1 MNNPD
6 TDNTGHKI
14 HRTKVRE
21 NRRAIK
27 YGQSRNRQHWV
38 HSTQDEDKQKRKHS
52 TKTPNEDE

>member
-6 TDNTGHKI
+6 TDNTGYTM

-27 YGQSRNRQHWV
+27 YGQSRHQQNWV
-38 HSTQDEDKQKRKHS
+38 HNTQDENQQKRKHN
-52 TKTPNEDE
+52 TKNTKQR